1 MYPKAI
7 LLDMDDTIIAFD
19 HGIDLDSCWKRV
31 CGKHLHLSDE
41 EINDV
46 VVQIKKKAK
55 WYWSDDERHRIGRLD
70 LEKARIEIV
79 SAALREVNFLDISL
93 AKQIAIE
100 YGIERDDAITLYP
113 DSIETLHYLRELGI
127 TLALITNGSANS
139 QRKKIERFE
148 LAPYF
153 DCIIIEEEFG
163 AGKPDK
169 SVYLHAL
176 NQLNVSANEA
186 WMIGDNLEWEIIA
199 PQKLDIKGIW
209 INHKGLENPTLEL
222 PFKTITTLSDIKTF
236 LNVIT

>member
-19 HGIDLDSCWKRV
+19 HGIDLDSCWKSV
-31 CGKHLHLSDE
+31 CCRHLQLSME

-46 VVQIKKKAK
+46 IVQIKKIAK
-55 WYWSDDERHRIGRLD
+55 WFWSDDDRHRIGRLD
-70 LEKARIEIV
+70 LDKARIEIV
-79 SAALREVNFLDISL
+79 SAALHEVNFHDISL
-93 AKQIAIE
+93 SKQIAIE

-113 DSIETLHYLRELGI
+113 NSIETLQYLRELGI
-127 TLALITNGSANS
+127 KLALITNGSAIS

-169 SVYLHAL
+169 RVYLHAL
-176 NQLNVSANEA
+176 NQLNVSANQA
-186 WMIGDNLEWEIIA
+186 WMIGDNFEWEVFA

-209 INHKGLENPTLEL
+209 INHKGLENPASGTSLQ
-222 PFKTITTLSDIKTF
+222 I
-236 LNVIT
+236 